1 MKTFPMILSISMLVS
16 WGLGIYFISIVNTP
30 TIIIPLFDHFLWM
43 DHYQGFLGLT
53 LLFSITTIPL
63 VLYAFQKRGE
73 LIKKKSWY
81 SLFTASQ
88 LFWLATMAAQTK
100 IIAYNLGICH

>member
-1 MKTFPMILSISMLVS
+1 MKTFPLILSISMLAS
-16 WGLGIYFISIVNTP
+16 WGIGIYFISIVNTP
-30 TIIIPLFDHFLWM
+30 TIIIPLFDQFLWM

-63 VLYAFQKRGE
+63 VLYAFQKRGK
-73 LIKKKSWY
+73 LKKKKSWY